1 MYSKNVALENITNN
15 LNTLLLA
22 AKINPAAFDLDSYF
36 PHWEFSN
43 ELKALFLIKISEDSS
58 EEE

>member
-1 MYSKNVALENITNN
+1 LENITHD
-15 LNTLLLA
+15 LTILLLA
-22 AKINPAAFDLDSYF
+22 AKINPAAFEFYSYF

-43 ELKALFLIKISEDSS
+43 ELKALFSIKISEGNL

>member
-1 MYSKNVALENITNN
+1 LENITKN
-15 LNTLLLA
+15 LNALLYA
-22 AKINPAAFDLDSYF
+22 AKVNPAAFDFYSYF

-43 ELKALFLIKISEDSS
+43 ELKALFSIKISEDNP